1 MKSNGRDKSNLTL
14 NEDENKH
21 FIEKADQDYD
31 AIKTTGKY
39 SWLELV
45 TGQINKKL
53 KKISVTI
60 IATPTIAYIKL
71 KHSFSHS
78 KFIKLFAKYI

>member
-1 MKSNGRDKSNLTL
+1 MCLHIFTITARILLPCLLKSNGRDKSYLTL

-39 SWLELV
+39 SWLELL

-53 KKISVTI
+53 KKI
-60 IATPTIAYIKL
+60 P
-71 KHSFSHS
+71 
-78 KFIKLFAKYI
+78 